1 MKILFVSLG
10 CDKNT
15 VDSEVML
22 GILSRE
28 GYEFTDDEEEAEI
41 AIVNS
46 CCFINDAKEESIET
60 IIDLGRRRID
70 GQLKALIVTGCLAQR
85 YPDEIHKDI
94 PEVDAIIGTAGIS
107 AIADVIKS
115 VLDKNSDDC
124 MIPLDTKPFHSSDRI
139 MTTGGLYEYLKI
151 AEGCDRHCTYC
162 IIPRIRGPYRSF
174 KIEDLVEEA
183 ENLVQKGVRE
193 LILVAQ
199 ETTLYGTDLYGKKM
213 LPELLR
219 RLCRIEDLLWIRIM
233 YCYPEEI
240 TDELIEVM
248 REEPKVLHYLDM
260 PVQSGSDAILKTMG
274 RRITRNEILEL
285 VSDLRKKI
293 PDICLRTTLITG
305 FPSETA
311 KDHKDTLELVKE
323 AGFDRL
329 GCFKYSPEEGTPAAT
344 MPDQISDRTK
354 TKRSNEI
361 MSLQQEIVFSKNNAL
376 NGQVMDA
383 FVEGYLRDDDI
394 YVCRTYMDAPDVDG
408 LLFVSAYRELQ
419 SGMLIK
425 VRITGYNE
433 YDLIGEY
440 IEQDEFTK

>member
-28 GYEFTDDEEEAEI
+28 GYEFTDDEDEAEI
-41 AIVNS
+41 AVVNS

-60 IIDLGRRRID
+60 IIDLGRRRLS
-70 GQLKALIVTGCLAQR
+70 GQLKALVVTGCLAQR
-85 YPDEIHKDI
+85 YPDEIHKEL
-94 PEVDAIIGTAGIS
+94 PEVDAVIGTAGIG
-107 AIADVIKS
+107 AIADVIRS
-115 VLDKNSDDC
+115 VLDKKSIDNICPFDKK
-124 MIPLDTKPFHSSDRI
+124 PLHSSDRI

-162 IIPRIRGPYRSF
+162 IIPTIRGPYRSYP
-174 KIEDLVEEA
+174 IEDLVKEA
-183 ENLVQKGVRE
+183 EDLVQNGVRE

-219 RLCRIEDLLWIRIM
+219 RLCRIEDLLWIRLM

-240 TDELIEVM
+240 TDELIDVM

-274 RRITRNEILEL
+274 RRVTRKEILDL
-285 VSDLRKKI
+285 VNRLRDSI

-305 FPSETA
+305 FPSENSR
-311 KDHKDTLELVKE
+311 DQEDTLNLVKE
-323 AGFDRL
+323 AKFDRL
-329 GCFKYSPEEGTPAAT
+329 GCFKYSPEEGTPAAQ
-344 MPDQISDRTK
+344 MSGQISDRIK
-354 TKRSNEI
+354 TRRLNEI
-361 MSLQQEIVFSKNNAL
+361 MSLQQEIVFSRNNAF
-376 NGQVMDA
+376 NGRIMDA

-394 YVCRTYMDAPDVDG
+394 YVCRTYMDAPDIDG
-408 LLFVSAYRELQ
+408 LLFVSSDRELQ
-419 SGMLIK
+419 SGMVIK

-440 IEQDEFTK
+440 IEQDEFT

>member
-28 GYEFTDDEEEAEI
+28 GFEFTDDEEEADI
-41 AIVNS
+41 AVVNS

-60 IIDLGRRRID
+60 IIDLGRRRIS

-85 YPDEIHKDI
+85 YPDDIHKDI
-94 PEVDAIIGTAGIS
+94 PEVDAVVGTAGIS
-107 AIADVIKS
+107 TIADVIRS
-115 VLDKNSDDC
+115 VLDNDSKDSIC
-124 MIPLDTKPFHSSDRI
+124 PFDAKQLHSSDRI

-162 IIPRIRGPYRSF
+162 IIPKIRGPYRSYP
-174 KIEDLVEEA
+174 IEELVKEA
-183 ENLVQKGVRE
+183 ENLVQNGVRE

-219 RLCRIEDLLWIRIM
+219 RLCRIEDLLWIRLM

-240 TDELIEVM
+240 TDELIDVM

-274 RRITRNEILEL
+274 RRVTRQEILDL
-285 VSDLRKKI
+285 VNRLRESI

-305 FPSETA
+305 FPSE
-311 KDHKDTLELVKE
+311 KSGDQEDTLNLVKN
-323 AGFDRL
+323 AKFDRL
-329 GCFKYSPEEGTPAAT
+329 GCFKYSPEEGTPAAQ
-344 MPDQISDRTK
+344 MSGQISDRIK
-354 TKRSNEI
+354 TKRLNEI
-361 MSLQQEIVFSKNNAL
+361 MSLQQEIVFSKNDAL
-376 NGQVMDA
+376 NGTVLDA
-383 FVEGYLRDDDI
+383 FVEGYLRDDEI
-394 YVCRTYMDAPDVDG
+394 YVCRTYMDAPDIDG
-408 LLFVSAYRELQ
+408 LLFVSSENELQ
-419 SGMLIK
+419 SGMIIK

-433 YDLIGEY
+433 YDLIGEH
-440 IEQDEFTK
+440 IEQDEFT

>member
-28 GYEFTDDEEEAEI
+28 GYEFTDDEEQADI
-41 AIVNS
+41 AVVNS

-85 YPDEIHKDI
+85 YPDEIHKEL
-94 PEVDAIIGTAGIS
+94 PEVDAVIGTAGIS
-107 AIADVIKS
+107 AIADIIKS
-115 VLDKNSDDC
+115 VLDKNSTDNI
-124 MIPLDTKPFHSSDRI
+124 IPLETKPFHSKERI

-162 IIPRIRGPYRSF
+162 IIPKIRGPYRSF
-174 KIEDLVEEA
+174 AIEELIEEAEDLVS
-183 ENLVQKGVRE
+183 KGVRE

-248 REEPKVLHYLDM
+248 KEEPKILHYLDM

-274 RRITRNEILEL
+274 RQVTRVQILEL
-285 VSDLRKKI
+285 VRILRDAI

-305 FPSETA
+305 FPSESP
-311 KDHKDTLELVKE
+311 KDHKDTLELVRE
-323 AGFDRL
+323 ARFDRL

-344 MPDQISDRTK
+344 MQGQISDRTK
-354 TKRSNEI
+354 SKRLNEI
-361 MSLQQEIVFSKNNAL
+361 MSLQQEIAFSNNDAI
-376 NGQVMDA
+376 NGRVLEA

-408 LLFVSAYRELQ
+408 MLFVSSYRELQ
-419 SGMLIK
+419 SGMVIK

-440 IEQDEFTK
+440 IEQDEPT

>member
-28 GYEFTDDEEEAEI
+28 GYEFTDDEDEAEI
-41 AIVNS
+41 AVVNS

-60 IIDLGRRRID
+60 IIDLGRRRLS
-70 GQLKALIVTGCLAQR
+70 GQLKALVVTGCLAQR
-85 YPDEIHKDI
+85 YPDEIHKEL
-94 PEVDAIIGTAGIS
+94 PEVDAVIGTAGIG
-107 AIADVIKS
+107 AIADVIRS
-115 VLDKNSDDC
+115 VLDKKSIDNICPFDKK
-124 MIPLDTKPFHSSDRI
+124 PLHSSDRI

-162 IIPRIRGPYRSF
+162 IIPTIRGPYRSYP
-174 KIEDLVEEA
+174 IEDLVKEA
-183 ENLVQKGVRE
+183 EDLVQNGVRE

-219 RLCRIEDLLWIRIM
+219 RLCRIEDLLWIRLM

-240 TDELIEVM
+240 TDELIDVM

-274 RRITRNEILEL
+274 RRVTRKEILDL
-285 VSDLRKKI
+285 VNRLRDSI

-305 FPSETA
+305 FPSENSR
-311 KDHKDTLELVKE
+311 DQEDTLNLVKE
-323 AGFDRL
+323 AKFDRL
-329 GCFKYSPEEGTPAAT
+329 GCFKYSPEEGTPAAQ
-344 MPDQISDRTK
+344 MSGQISDRIK
-354 TKRSNEI
+354 TRRLNEI
-361 MSLQQEIVFSKNNAL
+361 MSLQKEIVFSRNNAF
-376 NGQVMDA
+376 NGRIMDA

-394 YVCRTYMDAPDVDG
+394 YVCRTYMDAPDIDG
-408 LLFVSAYRELQ
+408 LLFVSSDRELQ
-419 SGMLIK
+419 SGMVIK

-440 IEQDEFTK
+440 IEQDEFT

>member
-28 GYEFTDDEEEAEI
+28 GYEFTDDEDEAEI
-41 AIVNS
+41 AVVNS

-60 IIDLGRRRID
+60 IIDLGRRRLS
-70 GQLKALIVTGCLAQR
+70 GQLKALVVTGCLAQR
-85 YPDEIHKDI
+85 YPDEIHKEL
-94 PEVDAIIGTAGIS
+94 PEVDAVIGTAGIG
-107 AIADVIKS
+107 AIADVIRS
-115 VLDKNSDDC
+115 VLDKKSIDNICPFDKK
-124 MIPLDTKPFHSSDRI
+124 PLHSSDRI

-162 IIPRIRGPYRSF
+162 IIPTIRGPYRSYPIEDF
-174 KIEDLVEEA
+174 VKEAEDLVQ
-183 ENLVQKGVRE
+183 NGVRE

-219 RLCRIEDLLWIRIM
+219 RLCRIEDLLWIRLM

-240 TDELIEVM
+240 TDELIDVM

-274 RRITRNEILEL
+274 RRVTRKEILDL
-285 VSDLRKKI
+285 VNRLRDSI

-305 FPSETA
+305 FPSENSR
-311 KDHKDTLELVKE
+311 DQEDTLNLVKE
-323 AGFDRL
+323 AKFDRL
-329 GCFKYSPEEGTPAAT
+329 GCFKYSPEEGTPAAQ
-344 MPDQISDRTK
+344 MSGQISDRIK
-354 TKRSNEI
+354 TRRLNEI
-361 MSLQQEIVFSKNNAL
+361 MSLQQEIVFSRNNAF
-376 NGQVMDA
+376 NGRIMDA
-383 FVEGYLRDDDI
+383 FVEGYFRDDDI
-394 YVCRTYMDAPDVDG
+394 YVCRTYMDAPDIDG
-408 LLFVSAYRELQ
+408 LLFVSSDRELQ
-419 SGMLIK
+419 SGMVIK

-440 IEQDEFTK
+440 IEQDEFT